1 MGSNPTPSATAL
13 LWCYNLLISCVFF
26 QGAGF
31 VNKGSGIGF
40 SNMLLRSAFFL
51 PAFSNNFFNSSKSSC
66 EIMFISVACQR
77 VLYILPLGFVPI
89 YFFSKSFK

>member
-40 SNMLLRSAFFL
+40 SN
-51 PAFSNNFFNSSKSSC
+51 
-66 EIMFISVACQR
+66 VACQQ

-89 YFFSKSFK
+89 YFFQRVFK